1 MTGVNIKTLAQ
12 AIAIVM
18 GAFAVLIGA
27 AYLLSIYPIAT
38 YIPIVIAIG
47 LLIAVVYQLIALVYH
62 ELEYNKEYKYKKFK
76 G

>member
-27 AYLLSIYPIAT
+27 AYLLSVYPIAA
-38 YIPIVIAIG
+38 YIPSVIAIG
-47 LLIAVVYQLIALVYH
+47 LLIAVVYQLIALVYQ
-62 ELEYNKEYKYKKFK
+62 ELEYIKEHKK
-76 G
+76 

>member
-38 YIPIVIAIG
+38 YIPIAIAIG
-47 LLIAVVYQLIALVYH
+47 LIIAIVYQGILIVYY
-62 ELEYNKEYKYKKFK
+62 EIEYRKKFK

>member
-27 AYLLSIYPIAT
+27 AYLLAVYPIAT
-38 YIPIVIAIG
+38 YIPQAITIG

-62 ELEYNKEYKYKKFK
+62 ELEYIKEHKK
-76 G
+76 